1 LNTLRP
7 KPEVLPAATARQAVV
22 TVSVESEYD
31 GQRLDN
37 FLTRICRGV
46 PRAHVYQLIRSGQVR
61 VNGRRA
67 AADQRLATGDQIRVP
82 PVRTRTPDAPPNAS
96 GGALGARFPIL
107 FEDEDLLVI
116 DKPAGVAV
124 HGGSGISLGVIEAL
138 RRQRPQQRFLELV
151 HRLDRETSGVLVIAL
166 RRTALVGLQ
175 EQFRERSTGKTYL
188 AIVAGRWPLRTRTI
202 RQPLERL
209 AAPDGD
215 RRVRVSAAGRE
226 AVTRVTG
233 LLHFELPAPA
243 GLATVVAAAIETG
256 RTHQIRV
263 HLAHAGHSVLGDDKY
278 GDYALNRVVRSGGL
292 DRMYLHALR
301 LELAHPLKGGSLTL
315 SAPLP
320 PVFSRVIGD
329 PAAATRLLAHPVVS
343 PLEKEP

>member
-1 LNTLRP
+1 M
-7 KPEVLPAATARQAVV
+7 ATVP
-22 TVSVESEYD
+22 VEQEYD

-37 FLTRICRGV
+37 FLARICRGV
-46 PRAHVYQLIRSGQVR
+46 PRAHVYQMIRSGQVR

-67 AADQRLATGDQIRVP
+67 AADQRLAAGDQIRVP
-82 PVRTRTPDAPPNAS
+82 PVRTRPTDATSSRAGAS
-96 GGALGARFPIL
+96 LGPQFPVL

-138 RRQRPQQRFLELV
+138 RRQRPQQRFLELA
-151 HRLDRETSGVLVIAL
+151 HRLDRETSGVLVLAL

-175 EQFRERSTGKTYL
+175 EQFRERRTGKTYL
-188 AIVAGRWPLRTRTI
+188 AIIAGRWPLRTRTI

-226 AVTRVTG
+226 AVTRISG
-233 LLHFELPAPA
+233 LMHFELPADS
-243 GLATVVAAAIETG
+243 GIATVVAVVIETG

-263 HLAHAGHSVLGDDKY
+263 HLAHAGHPVLGDDKY

-301 LELAHPLKGGSLTL
+301 LDVGHPLKSQRLSLRA
-315 SAPLP
+315 SVP
-320 PVFSRVIGD
+320 PVFMRLIGD
-329 PAAATRLLAHPVVS
+329 PAAATRLLAHPMMS
-343 PLEKEP
+343 LADKES